1 MLVPPHVCENHRV
14 PRHSATTRATSA
26 LLSGLLALSPAAW
39 AAAPKTSVVVLPY
52 ASFPGV
58 PDGVAAR
65 IAELVGQELNGRD
78 ELKLVAL
85 RAEPAAKDR
94 FDPVAQARTELG

>member
-1 MLVPPHVCENHRV
+1 MLAPRDLCENRAV
-14 PRHSATTRATSA
+14 LRHSAMTRASA
-26 LLSGLLALSPAAW
+26 QLLSGMLALTPAAW

-65 IAELVGQELNGRD
+65 IAELVGQELKDRD
-78 ELKLVAL
+78 ELELVAL
-85 RAEPAAKDR
+85 KSEPAAKDR
-94 FDPVAQARTELG
+94 IDPVAQAR